1 MKPNFALD
9 LSHEGIG
16 LLHRGADGWHTVGE
30 VPLDDS
36 EFTEKL
42 GYLRQTAAALESGG
56 VTTKLVI
63 PNSQILFKT
72 VEAKGPSAA
81 ERDIQIRAALDGTTP
96 YEVDDLVYDWAAVD
110 AADDGM
116 VRVAAVARETLAEA
130 EAFANEHGFNPLSF
144 VAIPEN
150 GHFSTAEPF
159 FGVSKSAD
167 ALLEDAQTVERD
179 DELIHILGPV
189 AKPEPVAPPEA
200 ETAPEPEP
208 QPEPEEPPQ
217 EPVVADASD
226 IVPEPEPAPE
236 PEADPEEVSE
246 QVQTPPAPAPVDDAT
261 DQPPADDPHAD
272 NEDAP
277 DLTGIISAELPEL
290 DVPTPN
296 ILPPAFSTRRD
307 SGSIATTD
315 QTLDRIEQI
324 ESRLAILPEGTTSL
338 APKLGGASRKAVSE
352 PVPEPETPPPP
363 PISKPPVATPPPVTI
378 APPATPAATVADTA
392 PMIDTTPPQPVRRE
406 DEEQSMTVFGARKKP
421 KQRGKPRYLGLTL
434 MLLLLA
440 ILAAIVLW
448 SSFFLN
454 DKSAFWGGGQSDTA
468 KAPPEAAVAAST
480 NSVSDALAALTV
492 PTIIHTPE
500 VQPTPEPE
508 PEQIAA
514 PAPLPVQPVA
524 LTPDSALAAYAD
536 NGIWQLAPK
545 APKLPRADEIQSL
558 FVTSVD
564 PQIASHDV
572 VALPPVTGNS
582 NDTSLETQASP
593 AAHSVEFVLDEHGLV
608 IPSIEGTLTPDGVF
622 VFAGPPPVK
631 PRERGNRVPQV
642 VVEVDTRL
650 AGFRPRARPSNLV
663 QQNEVAQETEQLG
676 GYTRTQLAALRPPA
690 RPVAPKVIEERDE
703 TPTAQAVVLSSAPK
717 HRPRN
722 FARVVARARTTAST
736 NAPRE
741 VATAATAVPRNQT
754 VAPSSPTRASVARLA
769 TTKNAINLRRTSLIG
784 VYGSPS
790 KRRALVRL
798 SNGRYVKVK
807 VGQRVDGGKVAA
819 IGESEL
825 RYVKGG
831 RTIILRMPKT

>member
-30 VPLDDS
+30 VSLDDA

-72 VEAKGPSAA
+72 VEAKGPSEA
-81 ERDIQIRAALDGTTP
+81 ERDVQIRAALDGTTP
-96 YEVDDLVYDWAAVD
+96 YEVDDLVYDWAVVEGAQ
-110 AADDGM
+110 DGT
-116 VRVAAVARETLAEA
+116 VRVAAVARETLVEA

-150 GHFSTAEPF
+150 GHFSKVEPF

-167 ALLEDAQTVERD
+167 ALLDDAQTVERD
-179 DELIHILGPV
+179 DELVRVLGPV
-189 AKPEPVAPPEA
+189 AAPEPVAPPEV
-200 ETAPEPEP
+200 ETTPEPEP
-208 QPEPEEPPQ
+208 QTEPEAPPQ
-217 EPVVADASD
+217 EPLVADALD
-226 IVPEPEPAPE
+226 IVPEPAPE
-236 PEADPEEVSE
+236 TEPEELSE
-246 QVQTPPAPAPVDDAT
+246 QVQTPPAPLGDET
-261 DQPPADDPHAD
+261 DEAPADAPP
-272 NEDAP
+272 EDSAKEP
-277 DLTGIISAELPEL
+277 DLSGILSAELPEL
-290 DVPTPN
+290 DVPASDIPIPT
-296 ILPPAFSTRRD
+296 FSTRRD
-307 SGSIATTD
+307 SGSTATTD
-315 QTLDRIEQI
+315 QALDRIEKI
-324 ESRLAILPEGTTSL
+324 ESRLAILPEGTASL
-338 APKLGGASRKAVSE
+338 APKLGGVSRKVVSE
-352 PVPEPETPPPP
+352 PEPDIPPPP
-363 PISKPPVATPPPVTI
+363 PISKPPVATSPRVTI
-378 APPATPAATVADTA
+378 APSEPAATTVADT
-392 PMIDTTPPQPVRRE
+392 MVDTGPPQPVLRE
-406 DEEQSMTVFGARKKP
+406 DEEQAMTVFGARKKP

-440 ILAAIVLW
+440 VLAAIVLW

-454 DKSAFWGGGQSDTA
+454 DKGAFWGGGQSDTPT
-468 KAPPEAAVAAST
+468 APTQTAIATSP

-492 PTIIHTPE
+492 PTITHTPE
-500 VQPTPEPE
+500 VQPAPE

-514 PAPLPVQPVA
+514 PTPLPVQPVA
-524 LTPDSALAAYAD
+524 LTPDTALAAYAD
-536 NGIWQLAPK
+536 SGIWQLAPK
-545 APKLPRADEIQSL
+545 APSLPRADEVQSL

-582 NDTSLETQASP
+582 SDTSLETQASP
-593 AAHSVEFVLDEHGLV
+593 AAYSVEFVLDERGLV

-622 VFAGPPPVK
+622 VFAGPPPK
-631 PRERGNRVPQV
+631 RPRERGNRVPQV
-642 VVEVDTRL
+642 MAEVDTRL
-650 AGFRPRARPSNLV
+650 ASFRPRARPTNLV

-676 GYTRTQLAALRPPA
+676 GYTRAQLAAQRPPA
-690 RPVAPKVIEERDE
+690 RPVAPKVVEERDE

-722 FARVVARARTTAST
+722 FAKVVARARTNASA

-741 VATAATAVPRNQT
+741 VATAAAAVPRNQT
-754 VAPSSPTRASVARLA
+754 VAPSSPSRASVARLA

>member
-16 LLHRGADGWHTVGE
+16 LLHRGADGWHTIGE
-30 VPLDDS
+30 VALDDT

-72 VEAKGPSAA
+72 VEAKGPSGA

-96 YEVDDLVYDWAAVD
+96 YEVDDLVYDWAVVEG
-110 AADDGM
+110 ADDGT

-150 GHFSTAEPF
+150 GHFSKAEPF
-159 FGVSKSAD
+159 FGVSTSAD
-167 ALLEDAQTVERD
+167 RLLDGAQTVERD
-179 DELIHILGPV
+179 SELIRILGPV
-189 AKPEPVAPPEA
+189 ATPEPVAPPPVAPPKE
-200 ETAPEPEP
+200 EIAPEPEP
-208 QPEPEEPPQ
+208 QAEPK
-217 EPVVADASD
+217 EPVVSDALD

-236 PEADPEEVSE
+236 PEVGLEEISE
-246 QVQTPPAPAPVDDAT
+246 QVQTPPAPVDGGPDEA
-261 DQPPADDPHAD
+261 PPADNA
-272 NEDAP
+272 EESE
-277 DLTGIISAELPEL
+277 LTGIISAELPDL
-290 DVPTPN
+290 DVPASDT
-296 ILPPAFSTRRD
+296 LPPAFSTRRD
-307 SGSIATTD
+307 SGSSAATD
-315 QTLDRIEQI
+315 QALGRIEKI

-338 APKLGGASRKAVSE
+338 APKLGGVSRKVVSE
-352 PVPEPETPPPP
+352 PEPEVPPPP
-363 PISKPPVATPPPVTI
+363 PVPKPPVATPPRVTI
-378 APPATPAATVADTA
+378 APSKPVAATVADT
-392 PMIDTTPPQPVRRE
+392 MIDIPPVVDTSPPQPVLRE

-434 MLLLLA
+434 MLLLFA
-440 ILAAIVLW
+440 VLAAIVLW

-454 DKSAFWGGGQSDTA
+454 DQNAFWGGGQNDTPT
-468 KAPPEAAVAAST
+468 APPETAIAAST

-492 PTIIHTPE
+492 PTITHTPE
-500 VQPTPEPE
+500 VQPAPEPE

-524 LTPDSALAAYAD
+524 LTPDAALAAYAD

-545 APKLPRADEIQSL
+545 APNLPRADEIQSL

-572 VALPPVTGNS
+572 VALPPIAGNS
-582 NDTSLETQASP
+582 RDTSLETQASP
-593 AAHSVEFVLDEHGLV
+593 AAHSVEFVLDDRGLV

-622 VFAGPPPVK
+622 VFAGPPPIK

-650 AGFRPRARPSNLV
+650 AGFRPHARPTNLV

-690 RPVAPKVIEERDE
+690 RPVAPKVVEERDE

-722 FARVVARARTTAST
+722 FAKVVARARTAASA